1 MVHAGYNPSNS
12 DMDHRI
18 YIVCTDFNAS
28 DCTCGCTDPERESAL
43 KADSRKKIP
52 LLHQWIKVAS
62 TAWRSDALT
71 NWATSHPHVWFQAL
85 LTVGMFGLSIAHPRL
100 SVPHFVSLWGVE
112 TSNADDKYVRLV
124 CFLLHASINRFTA
137 LTSRSKKACIYCLR
151 EATAF
156 NGPGVSMQLLPFIQC
171 LGCFYPL
178 QCGENMTIVDF
189 FFLSQKQNK
198 KSFCNEGVKIP
209 GQLKTREEE
218 CFLITALASS
228 IAILHCLTIHKHWD
242 ITCNGRS
249 G

>member
-1 MVHAGYNPSNS
+1 MGATGKGHNPYCAKFFFPLLLCVERPQSSSWLFVSLMVRAGYICVAIIHQT
-12 DMDHRI
+12 DMDHGI
-18 YIVCTDFNAS
+18 SIMCTDVNAC
-28 DCTCGCTDPERESAL
+28 DCTQQCTDTERESAL
-43 KADSRKKIP
+43 KADSGKKIP
-52 LLHQWIKVAS
+52 LLHQGIEPVS
-62 TAWRSDALT
+62 TAWLSDALT
-71 NWATSHPHVWFQAL
+71 NWATSLPHVWFQAL

-112 TSNADDKYVRLV
+112 TSNRDNKYVRLV

-189 FFLSQKQNK
+189 FFSFSETKQKK
-198 KSFCNEGVKIP
+198 
-209 GQLKTREEE
+209 
-218 CFLITALASS
+218 FLQRR
-228 IAILHCLTIHKHWD
+228 
-242 ITCNGRS
+242 G
-249 G
+249 